1 VCVTRLAPIASE
13 MKRLMDDP
21 GYVDSVLIDGGNRAR
36 AIADETSNA
45 TKDIVGLI
53 HKR

>member
-1 VCVTRLAPIASE
+1 MA
-13 MKRLMDDP
+13 DP
-21 GYVDSVLIDGGNRAR
+21 GYVDSVLIDGGDRAR
-36 AIADETSNA
+36 AIADETIRA